1 MVYVTAGLLDGI
13 LHLAADREPAQVS
26 IRLFTT
32 PAAEFYALPHPADT
46 PIFTHFYLPDVGES
60 LTATFGMDLG
70 TPTGRT
76 QGRFVSHPD
85 STQRLETTDDLGQIV
100 LVAVPPWDRES
111 VAAYNRKGERL
122 PLDIVDAEPPVETLE
137 D

>member
-1 MVYVTAGLLDGI
+1 MVYVTAGLLEGV
-13 LHLAADREPAQVS
+13 LTFAADNEPAAIS

-32 PAAEFYALPHPADT
+32 PASAFDDLPYPGDT
-46 PIFTHFYLPDVGES
+46 PIFTHFYLPDVSES

-85 STQRLETTDDLGQIV
+85 GNQRLESTDDLGQVV
-100 LVAVPPWDRES
+100 LVAVPPWEQDA
-111 VAAYNRKGERL
+111 VAAYDRRGRQL
-122 PLDIVDAEPPVETLE
+122 ALDIVEAEPPVERLE
-137 D
+137 E

>member
-1 MVYVTAGLLDGI
+1 MVYVTGGLLDGV
-13 LHLAADREPAQVS
+13 LTYAADNEPASVS

-32 PAAEFYALPHPADT
+32 PASAFDDLPHPAST

-85 STQRLETTDDLGQIV
+85 GRQRLEATDDLGQIV
-100 LVAVPPWDRES
+100 LVAVPPWDRDS
-111 VAAYNRKGERL
+111 VDAYDRRGRQLTLDVVDAAPPEERL
-122 PLDIVDAEPPVETLE
+122 DE
-137 D
+137 